1 MLNTFSTTIHIPN
14 ISRGEQLVEALEVNV
29 QLGLGGFLIRLID
42 HQDSELLFSA
52 LPPTAAGQFSGHGAG
67 QHRQSCEGQISVD
80 RHQEVTDAD

>member
-14 ISRGEQLVEALEVNV
+14 ISRGEQLVEALEVNM
-29 QLGLGGFLIRLID
+29 QPGHGGLRTRLID
-42 HQDSELLFSA
+42 HPDSELFFSA
-52 LPPTAAGQFSGHGAG
+52 PPPTAAGQFPGHGAG